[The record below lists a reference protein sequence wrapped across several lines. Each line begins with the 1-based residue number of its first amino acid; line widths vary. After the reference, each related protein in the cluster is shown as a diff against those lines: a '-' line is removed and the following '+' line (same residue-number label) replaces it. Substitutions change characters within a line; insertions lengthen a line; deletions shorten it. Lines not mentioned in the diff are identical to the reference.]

1 MKYLLIGNHG
11 QLGSEFED
19 KLTELRK
26 DFVAVDIDKV
36 DICDYQAITNL
47 FSFVKPS
54 IVINCAAYNDVDAA
68 EHNKEIAFNVNAEAV
83 KYLAYSSYKHHAFL
97 IHFSSD
103 YVFDGKKTDGMY
115 SEVDETN
122 PINTYGKSKLAGE
135 HLLQNELDD
144 YLLFRLSWVYGSGT
158 QNFIFKITQ
167 WAIDKEILKVTDD
180 EISVPTSTQV
190 IVDVVLNSIKQGLEG
205 KFHLTNSGFCSRFQW
220 AETIIRLL
228 ELNTKLEP
236 VAQDYFKL
244 PAKRPKFSAMSNSK
258 ISGEL
263 NIEIPL
269 WEVSLIDFLNPKLI

>member
-36 DICDYQAITNL
+36 DICDYQAVTNL

-68 EHNKEIAFNVNAEAV
+68 EYNKEVAFNVNAEAV
-83 KYLAYSSYKHHAFL
+83 KYLAYSAYKNHAFL

-103 YVFDGKKTDGMY
+103 YVFDGKKTNGMY
-115 SEVDETN
+115 SEIDETN

-158 QNFIFKITQ
+158 QNFIFKLMQ

-190 IVDVVLNSIKQGLEG
+190 IVDVVLNSIRKGLEG
-205 KFHLTNSGFCSRFQW
+205 MFHLTNSGYCSRFQW
-220 AETIIRLL
+220 AETIIKHL
-228 ELNTKLEP
+228 ELNTKIEP
-236 VAQDYFKL
+236 VSQDYFKL

-269 WEVSLIDFLNPKLI
+269 WEVSLLDFLNPKLI

>member
-36 DICDYQAITNL
+36 DICDYQAVTNL

-68 EHNKEIAFNVNAEAV
+68 EYNKEMAFNVNAEAV
-83 KYLAYSSYKHHAFL
+83 KYLAYSAYKNHAFL

-103 YVFDGKKTDGMY
+103 YVFDGKKTNGMY
-115 SEVDETN
+115 SEIDETN

-158 QNFIFKITQ
+158 QNFIFKLMQ

-190 IVDVVLNSIKQGLEG
+190 IVDVVLNSIRKGLEG
-205 KFHLTNSGFCSRFQW
+205 MFHLTNSGYCSRFQW
-220 AETIIRLL
+220 AETIIKHL
-228 ELNTKLEP
+228 ELNTKIEP
-236 VAQDYFKL
+236 VSQDYFKL

-269 WEVSLIDFLNPKLI
+269 WEVSLLDFLNPKLI